1 MKLIKKYFLPTSY
14 VDNFTNITPARLN
27 QLDVRAV
34 IIDLDNTLVGYDDM
48 DANDQVINWFKLM
61 NENDFKV
68 TIVSNGKKKR
78 VSNFADPHDI
88 DYIFNAQKP
97 LSKNYKKAIRLMGVP
112 KNETIMVGDQLMTD
126 IFGANLIGLKSILVI
141 PVKSK
146 DGYATLLNRKIE
158 SMIMRYFRK
167 KGLLVKED

>member
-1 MKLIKKYFLPTSY
+1 MLILKTMELKSVENYDEEIVALTGQLMEIEDY
-14 VDNFTNITPARLN
+14 VSDFNRNIHTYM
-27 QLDVRAV
+27 QSMEFD
-34 IIDLDNTLVGYDDM
+34 
-48 DANDQVINWFKLM
+48 
-61 NENDFKV
+61 ENDFKV

-97 LSKNYKKAIRLMGVP
+97 LSKNYKKAIRLMDVP

-146 DGYATLLNRKIE
+146 DGYATLLNRRIE